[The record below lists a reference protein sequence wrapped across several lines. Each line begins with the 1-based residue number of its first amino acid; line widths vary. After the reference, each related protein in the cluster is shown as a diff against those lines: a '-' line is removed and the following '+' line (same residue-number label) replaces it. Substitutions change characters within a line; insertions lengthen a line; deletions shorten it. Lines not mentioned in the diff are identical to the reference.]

1 MKENKEKFPRI
12 REKSK
17 VNRKKEKRNKKK
29 GFCSLVCELQVLFN
43 VIVQLKQGKKATHAR
58 MILSTISII
67 IILSIISLGM
77 RRTF

>member
-29 GFCSLVCELQVLFN
+29 RDSV
-43 VIVQLKQGKKATHAR
+43 R
-58 MILSTISII
+58 
-67 IILSIISLGM
+67 
-77 RRTF
+77 